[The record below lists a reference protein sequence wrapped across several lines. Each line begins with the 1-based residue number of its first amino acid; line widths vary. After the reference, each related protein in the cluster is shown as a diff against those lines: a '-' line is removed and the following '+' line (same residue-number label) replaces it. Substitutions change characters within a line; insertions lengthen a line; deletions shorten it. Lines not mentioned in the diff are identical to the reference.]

1 MKKSGTQALADKLL
15 SQIFTSA
22 ALNEVSISLENIAQ
36 DRHLKT
42 HAAKIVTD
50 GSLNLSQK
58 KRQLN
63 YLLSGIENS
72 IVNSFFSD
80 QIGAGDLWLFDSEKI
95 DYLDE
100 FIQLFQRTTQTASV
114 LHLTTAST
122 LTQNQMR
129 IISQDLTQEFGYKVI
144 INHQQ
149 NPSLLGGI
157 QVKIDNYVFDFS
169 LRTKFQQFQ
178 REWLASLEKT
188 TKLVGRYDLEV

>member
-15 SQIFTSA
+15 SQIFTTA
-22 ALNEVSISLENIAQ
+22 ILNEVSITLENIAQ

-63 YLLSGIENS
+63 YLMSGIENS
-72 IVNSFFSD
+72 IVSSFFSD
-80 QIGAGDLWLFDSEKI
+80 VIGANDLWLFDSEKI

-100 FIQLFQRTTQTASV
+100 FIQQFQRTTQTASV
-114 LHLTTAST
+114 LHLTTAVN
-122 LTQNQMR
+122 LTSNQFRM
-129 IISQDLTQEFGYKVI
+129 ISQDLTQEFGYKVV
-144 INHQQ
+144 INHQR